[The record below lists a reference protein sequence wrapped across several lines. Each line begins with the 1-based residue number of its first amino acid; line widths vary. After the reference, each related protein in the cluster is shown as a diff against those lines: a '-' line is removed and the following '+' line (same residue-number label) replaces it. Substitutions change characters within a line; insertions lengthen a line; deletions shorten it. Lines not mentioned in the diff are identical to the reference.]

1 MCLHIND
8 NDLLFKKSLDSLITQ
23 IDKNFEFLLI
33 ADGELTESQENIISE
48 YKRIIIKEGIEFKL
62 TKR

>member
-48 YKRIIIKEGIEFKL
+48 YKEFL
-62 TKR
+62 

>member
-1 MCLHIND
+1 MKLGVLMCLHIND

-33 ADGELTESQENIISE
+33 SDGELTESQENIISE
-48 YKRIIIKEGIEFKL
+48 YKRIIIK
-62 TKR
+62 